1 MNRTNFEE
9 SYIPD
14 TTINYQML
22 QTLEDFTDEEIEA
35 FTRKTHDR
43 IVNIGSNQE
52 SMLKALN
59 AELGSE
65 KPYNQALA

>member
-9 SYIPD
+9 NYIPD

-22 QTLEDFTDEEIEA
+22 QTLEDFTDEEVEA
-35 FTRKTHDR
+35 FTQKTYDR
-43 IVNIGSNQE
+43 IVNLGNNRD

-59 AELGSE
+59 AELTSE
-65 KPYNQALA
+65 NPYNQALV